1 MGLIHQFAIISKDS
15 KKSIISSDM
24 DSITIP
30 NIIIEYIGDSLKWIH
45 TVWNGEKIQE
55 GISYYGY
62 SFIEGDEI
70 ERFKNIIKQW
80 KNLFFLAPNEFI
92 LTGNYLLDEEQYEK
106 SLVRKNE
113 IMEVF
118 DSCINMC
125 EKAITEGNKILHNG
139 I

>member
-1 MGLIHQFAIISKDS
+1 
-15 KKSIISSDM
+15 M

-45 TVWNGEKIQE
+45 TVWNGEKVQE

-70 ERFKNIIKQW
+70 DRFKNIIKQW

-92 LTGNYLLDEEQYEK
+92 LTGNYLPDEEQYEK
-106 SLVRKNE
+106 SLVSKNE
-113 IMEVF
+113 LMEVF
-118 DSCINMC
+118 DSCVNMC
-125 EKAITEGNKILHNG
+125 EKALAGGNKILHNG